1 MSETPDNNA
10 PRIGGILL
18 AAGGSSR
25 MGRPKQLLVYKGK
38 TLLRRATETLLNSA
52 CDLVVV
58 ILGAE
63 VERSKNDIEDLPVR
77 TVLNENWQ
85 TGMSSSIRGG
95 LEYLLEIQP
104 DLSAVVITLCDQPNI
119 TSSHIDQLTEKFRET
134 GNEIVAAAYGNTV
147 GVPALF
153 TKRFFNELLGL
164 EGDKGARNLI
174 KANAN
179 VLSTVPIPEA
189 LFDIDTV

>member
-1 MSETPDNNA
+1 
-10 PRIGGILL
+10 
-18 AAGGSSR
+18 
-25 MGRPKQLLVYKGK
+25 
-38 TLLRRATETLLNSA
+38 LLNSA
-52 CDLVVV
+52 CDPVVV
-58 ILGAE
+58 VLGAE
-63 VERSKNDIEDLPVR
+63 VERSTNEIEDLPVR

-189 LFDIDTV
+189 LSDIDTV